1 MEIYGYARVSSH
13 EQKLD
18 RQLKA
23 LSDAGVVEDHIF
35 SDKASGKDFN
45 RPSYQRLM
53 KVIKEGDIL
62 VIKSLDRLSRH
73 YEEALQMWSELIQ
86 KRHIQI
92 KVIDTPFLNT
102 NNELG
107 EMGIFINN
115 LIVNVLFFSAE
126 QERKFIKQR
135 QAEGIAIAKEKGV
148 AFGRPTKKLPE
159 NFPMIYNLW
168 KEGYPITALLQFADG
183 YCYST
188 LRNMLKDPKKYGA
201 DLDKLL

>member
-23 LSDAGVVEDHIF
+23 LQEAGVAEDHIY

-45 RPSYQRLM
+45 RPSYQILM
-53 KVIKEGDIL
+53 SKIKEGDTLI
-62 VIKSLDRLSRH
+62 IKSLDRLSRH

-107 EMGIFINN
+107 EMGVFINN

-148 AFGRPTKKLPE
+148 RFGRPTKALPE
-159 NFPMIYNLW
+159 NFPMVYNLW
-168 KEGYPITALLQFADG
+168 KEGYPITALVQFTPG
-183 YCYST
+183 YSYST
-188 LRNMLKDPKKYGA
+188 LRNMLRNPEHYGA
-201 DLDKLL
+201 VLDK

>member
-1 MEIYGYARVSSH
+1 
-13 EQKLD
+13 
-18 RQLKA
+18 
-23 LSDAGVVEDHIF
+23 
-35 SDKASGKDFN
+35 
-45 RPSYQRLM
+45 
-53 KVIKEGDIL
+53 
-62 VIKSLDRLSRH
+62 
-73 YEEALQMWSELIQ
+73 
-86 KRHIQI
+86 
-92 KVIDTPFLNT
+92 
-102 NNELG
+102 
-107 EMGIFINN
+107 MGIFINN

>member
-23 LSDAGVVEDHIF
+23 LSDAGVAKNHIY

-45 RPSYQRLM
+45 RPQYQILM
-53 KVIKEGDIL
+53 NKIKEGDTLI
-62 VIKSLDRLSRH
+62 IKSLDRLSRH

-107 EMGIFINN
+107 EMGAFINN
-115 LIVNVLFFSAE
+115 LIVKCIIL
-126 QERKFIKQR
+126 
-135 QAEGIAIAKEKGV
+135 
-148 AFGRPTKKLPE
+148 
-159 NFPMIYNLW
+159 
-168 KEGYPITALLQFADG
+168 
-183 YCYST
+183 
-188 LRNMLKDPKKYGA
+188 
-201 DLDKLL
+201 